1 MASEQDTAEL
11 TDRIEGILRG
21 PDIEK
26 AAEAV
31 ASIHPADRA
40 DLYERL
46 DPELREAFLSVLS
59 SEAMGEL
66 LEYLEEEVRERVVER
81 MPRVSLARVLDKT
94 SQDTAVD
101 VLRTLAPA
109 EMARVLSAMTTA
121 SEITPLLEHADESA
135 GGLMTRGYVALH
147 PEMTTQQAITFLR
160 LRKPVV
166 EEAYYLYVLDAAN
179 RLLGVVNLREL
190 LISDLDTPIVNV
202 MTKDSITVEADTDQE
217 EVARLIQHYRLRAL
231 PVVNEQGVLSGIVT
245 ADDAMEVASEEATE
259 DMYRMVGLLSDDS
272 VYAPVMVS
280 ARRRIPWLG
289 INVVAVFLAAAI
301 VAAFEDT
308 IAKAAA
314 LAIFMPVVAGLGGN
328 SGIQSITIVVRGMAL
343 GEIKTEDAM
352 RVLMKEAVIGLVKG
366 VIFGLTIG
374 LVAWAWQAE
383 PWWGLVVGLALM
395 LNMLVAGLLGAVIP
409 LGLRAL
415 RLDPAVASGI
425 FLTAF
430 TDVMGFLF
438 LLGLGAL
445 LIDKL
450 T

>member
-1 MASEQDTAEL
+1 M
-11 TDRIEGILRG
+11 
-21 PDIEK
+21 
-26 AAEAV
+26 

-66 LEYLEEEVRERVVER
+66 LEFLEEEVRERVVER

-101 VLRTLAPA
+101 VLRTLPPA

-190 LISDLDTPIVNV
+190 LISDLDTPIVDV

-231 PVVNEQGVLSGIVT
+231 PVVNEQGVLSGIIT

-272 VYAPVMVS
+272 VFAPVMVS
-280 ARRRIPWLG
+280 ARRRIPWLV

-308 IAKAAA
+308 IRTAAA

-343 GEIKTEDAM
+343 GEIKTEDAK
-352 RVLMKEAVIGLVKG
+352 RVLMKEVVIGLVKG
-366 VIFGLTIG
+366 VVFGLTIG
-374 LVAWAWQAE
+374 LAAWAWQAD
-383 PWWGLVVGLALM
+383 PWWGLVVGVALM

-409 LGLRAL
+409 LGLRAMK
-415 RLDPAVASGI
+415 LDPAVASGI

>member
-1 MASEQDTAEL
+1 MATEEDTTEL
-11 TDRIEGILRG
+11 TERIEGILRS
-21 PDIEK
+21 PDIQK
-26 AAEAV
+26 AAEAI

-59 SEAMGEL
+59 SEELADL
-66 LEYLEEEVRERVVER
+66 LEYLEEEVREKVVAR
-81 MPRVSLARVLDKT
+81 MPRLSLARVLDKT
-94 SQDTAVD
+94 SQDAAVD
-101 VLRTLAPA
+101 VLRTLGPA

-121 SEITPLLEHADESA
+121 SEVTPLLEHADESA

-147 PEMTTQQAITFLR
+147 PEMTAAQAITFLR

-190 LISDLDTPIVNV
+190 LISDLDTPIVDV
-202 MTKDSITVEADTDQE
+202 MTKDSITVTPNTDQE

-231 PVVNEQGVLSGIVT
+231 PVVDEGGALSGIVT

-272 VYAPVMVS
+272 VFAPVIVS

-289 INVVAVFLAAAI
+289 INVITAFLAAAM

-314 LAIFMPVVAGLGGN
+314 LAVFMPVVAGLGGN
-328 SGIQSITIVVRGMAL
+328 SGVQSITVVVRGLAL
-343 GEIKTEDAM
+343 DEIKTEDAM
-352 RVLMKEAVIGLVKG
+352 RVLIKEGSIGLVKG
-366 VIFGLTIG
+366 VIIGLTIG
-374 LVAWAWQAE
+374 FVAWVWQAE

-395 LNMLVAGLLGAVIP
+395 LNMLVAGLLGAIIP
-409 LGLRAL
+409 LGLKSL
-415 RLDPAVASGI
+415 RLDPAIASGI

-430 TDVMGFLF
+430 TDVLGFLF

-445 LIDKL
+445 LIDQL

>member
-289 INVVAVFLAAAI
+289 INVIAVFLAAGI

-308 IAKAAA
+308 IRTAAA

-450 T
+450 A